1 MSGQRYY
8 QDGEKPYEGGFGK
21 FYYNKTQG
29 SGNLNP
35 QDVNWMSNI
44 NLSRT
49 DRTKTMYVNPVGYS
63 IPSHQIDISQ
73 NKSDLLLLVGCING
87 EQENNDQLA
96 VIEDTEFRN
105 SGCTYYVNEDQL
117 SGNIDVIV
125 LTNGN
130 VLDVSLTNN
139 SGIIANIDP
148 KIIQYY
154 NIIDDDIPMFYEN
167 NNPQANQWYQQYPN
181 LSTKP
186 LYTYIG
192 NYLNTKSFTY
202 ATNNRGFDTITYDG
216 NDVTSISIING
227 GILYTENNDYS
238 KKDNLVAVKIKVGL
252 SDLTYAGTASRVK
265 IVSAVYDST
274 GTNGVSSDYPECKV
288 IYIEFRLNEEGA
300 SIDGD
305 DELNFDE
312 QGTIN
317 GDHDVVTSI
326 TSTIPWTLGEQNTGS
341 NE

>member
-29 SGNLNP
+29 SGNPNP
-35 QDVNWMSNI
+35 QDINWMTNI

-49 DRTKTMYVNPVGYS
+49 DRTKTMYVNPVAHS
-63 IPSHQIDISQ
+63 IPSLPIDISQ
-73 NKSDLLLLVGCING
+73 NKSNLLLLVGCIDG
-87 EQENNDQLA
+87 RQVNNDPLP
-96 VIEDTEFRN
+96 VIEDSTLRE
-105 SGCTYYVNEDQL
+105 SGCTYYVNENQL
-117 SGNIDVIV
+117 SGDIDVII

-130 VLDVSLTNN
+130 VLDTSLVG
-139 SGIIANIDP
+139 SGGIISSIDTKNIS
-148 KIIQYY
+148 YY
-154 NIIDDDIPMFYEN
+154 NIIDVDIPMYYEG
-167 NNPQANQWYQQYPN
+167 NNPQSNQIYQQYPN
-181 LSTKP
+181 LSAKP

-192 NYLNTKSFTY
+192 KDLNYKSFIH
-202 ATNNRGFDTITYDG
+202 AEGEFDSITY
-216 NDVTSISIING
+216 NNNNKVTNIDITNG
-227 GILYTENNDYS
+227 GILFTENRDYS
-238 KKDNLVAVKIKVGL
+238 KNDNLVAIKIKINL
-252 SDLTYAGTASRVK
+252 SSLEYAGNASRVK
-265 IVSAVYDST
+265 IVTAVYDDGET
-274 GTNGVSSDYPECKV
+274 GGVSAEYDECKI
-288 IYIEFRLNEEGA
+288 IYIEFRLNTEGA
-300 SIDGD
+300 SISGN